1 VKGTLR
7 GSLLSY
13 VSFLTGKLL
22 TLGSTLVLAR
32 LLAPGDFGLV
42 GYALLMLSFLTVL
55 KSVGM
60 GRAMIYRQDLS
71 DDEAGEVFV
80 IWFLFAVVFTCASW
94 LSAPLVADFFGEPRM
109 TIVARVLSLSFI
121 LNALGEAH
129 ETQLKKRMQFGRA
142 FTPAIVFSL
151 VRGVVSVVLALAG
164 AGYWSLVWGQL
175 CGDAAHT
182 LTCWGLF
189 RWRPRLRLSRAT
201 GLSILRFGL
210 SVTLLELIALVVIN
224 ADEVIVGRQLG
235 SSALGLYS
243 VGYTLAQFVTISLA
257 SAVSVAVFP
266 AFAVVQSDDSALR
279 AGYLEVLRWT
289 SLVLAPAGAGL
300 FVTAP
305 NLIHAFF
312 NSSWWPM
319 IAVVQA
325 LALYG
330 AIFAIGWSA
339 GDVWLA
345 FGRPDL
351 QWKLDAGQIVVLVP
365 ALLAG
370 AAIDGI
376 TGVAIAQVVAIIP
389 YSAARFWLI
398 HETLGVRYGDI
409 AARLR
414 LPLAAAAALAAA
426 CGAVAVAGSGLPPG
440 ATLALQIVV
449 GAVVY
454 IGALLRFDGEL
465 RAHAFARFRYAETA
479 SR

>member
-32 LLAPGDFGLV
+32 VLDPSDFGLV

-60 GRAMIYRQDLS
+60 GRALIYRQDLGE
-71 DDEAGEVFV
+71 DEAGEVFV
-80 IWFLFAVVFTCASW
+80 ISFLFATLFTGAAW
-94 LSAPLVADFFGEPRM
+94 LTAPLVADFFGEPRM

-142 FTPAIVFSL
+142 FTPAIVFSI
-151 VRGVVSVVLALAG
+151 VRGVVSVALALLG
-164 AGYWSLVWGQL
+164 VGYWSLVWGQL
-175 CGDAAHT
+175 SGDAAHT

-189 RWRPRLRLSRAT
+189 RWRPRVRLSRAT
-201 GLSILRFGL
+201 GLTILRFGL
-210 SVTLLELIALVVIN
+210 SVTLLELISLVVIN

-235 SSALGLYS
+235 RAALGLYS
-243 VGYTLAQFVTISLA
+243 IGYTLAQFVTISLA

-266 AFAVVQSDDSALR
+266 AFAVVQSDATALR
-279 AGYLEVLRWT
+279 AGYLDVLRWS

-305 NLIHAFF
+305 TLVHAFF
-312 NSSWWPM
+312 TSSWWPM

-345 FGRPDL
+345 LGRPDL
-351 QWKLDAGQIVVLVP
+351 QWKLDAGQVVVLVP

-376 TGVAIAQVVAIIP
+376 TGVAIAQVVAIVP
-389 YSAARFWLI
+389 YSVARFWLI
-398 HETLGVRYGDI
+398 HETLGVHYSEI

-414 LPLAAAAALAAA
+414 LPLAAAVALVAA
-426 CGAVAVAGSGLPPG
+426 CAVVATAGSSLPAG
-440 ATLALQIVV
+440 ATLALQVVV
-449 GAVVY
+449 GGLVY
-454 IGALLRFDGEL
+454 CGALLRFDGEL
-465 RAHAFARFRYAETA
+465 RAHAFARFRYAEAT